1 MEIQAAITKTFWL
14 YTTAVAILISKEYK
28 ICCTIYLWASN
39 SGLSTTKMFLNITFS
54 FLLFLSS
61 SYSLK
66 TEKQGLCSP
75 PVVEPSPV
83 QHLWAED
90 GLEVYRIFLAVL
102 AALYLH
108 RWLTEWLMI
117 HHLERWTWQCVL
129 IWSDN
134 LQLACVFGIF
144 GHIWHIWA
152 RAIWSSGCPWKRYCK
167 MQFRR
172 VGLRSIGPS
181 SQKLWPSQIFGRFP
195 HCNYNVKLQSSG

>member
-39 SGLSTTKMFLNITFS
+39 SGLSTTKMFLNISFS

-117 HHLERWTWQCVL
+117 HHLERSTWQCNLLVYNPQL
-129 IWSDN
+129 PHITSN
-134 LQLACVFGIF
+134 LLMYSLQLPRGCH
-144 GHIWHIWA
+144 GHH
-152 RAIWSSGCPWKRYCK
+152 
-167 MQFRR
+167 
-172 VGLRSIGPS
+172 
-181 SQKLWPSQIFGRFP
+181 GR
-195 HCNYNVKLQSSG
+195 HCHGGHGGYDRWQDR